1 MAIKLE
7 LLFSHNICI
16 KAFNFSSLSLKVT
29 VTDNLGIS
37 VRPGSTD

>member
-1 MAIKLE
+1 MSIKLE

-16 KAFNFSSLSLKVT
+16 KAIIFSSLSLKVT
-29 VTDNLGIS
+29 DNLGVS